1 MPEHDVLRA
10 QLEERLTR
18 LVRRVGAIEGDLRQ
32 TRDRDWQE
40 RATERENDE
49 VLEGLDEMTR
59 AEVTQI
65 RAALER
71 IANGS
76 YGVCASCGEPIG
88 SERLAA
94 VPSALTC
101 VKCA

>member
-1 MPEHDVLRA
+1 MPEHDALRA

-65 RAALER
+65 RVALER

>member
-1 MPEHDVLRA
+1 MPEHDALRA

-94 VPSALTC
+94 VPSAMTC